1 MVTTD
6 DDAVAPTTPQDTGPD
21 TASDTDT
28 AAGATAGRP
37 SWWHRDHPVF
47 TPLSGFFSGLLFVLL
62 VPSVYAAVLNAVTDD
77 ETATDLFPF
86 VLVALA
92 VPLGLV
98 VAPHTRRFGRYMLF
112 GVVSTAVV
120 VLGVAALVVW
130 VLVSRA

>member
-6 DDAVAPTTPQDTGPD
+6 DDAAP
-21 TASDTDT
+21 
-28 AAGATAGRP
+28 ATEGVSPP

-47 TPLSGFFSGLLFVLL
+47 TPLAGFFTGLVFVLL
-62 VPSVYAAVLNAVTDD
+62 VPSVYAAVINAVADD
-77 ETATDLFPF
+77 ETAADLFPF

-92 VPLGLV
+92 VPVGLV
-98 VAPHTRRFGRYMLF
+98 VAPHTRRFGRYMVL

-130 VLVSRA
+130 VLVNRA

>member
-6 DDAVAPTTPQDTGPD
+6 DQAAPPAGD
-21 TASDTDT
+21 TAS
-28 AAGATAGRP
+28 RP

-47 TPLSGFFSGLLFVLL
+47 TPLAGFFAGLLFVLL
-62 VPSVYAAVLNAVTDD
+62 VPSVYAGVLSALADD
-77 ETATDLFPF
+77 ETTSRLFPF

-92 VPLGLV
+92 LPVGLTL
-98 VAPHTRRFGRYMLF
+98 APHTRRFGRYMLL

-130 VLVSRA
+130 FLVSRA